1 MEKKDTDQNVSG
13 VISLYHRK
21 PKWTKNEH
29 YNIRTQGQS
38 PRSAATCFRR
48 PLSIVTIVI
57 GTGVIVETIY
67 ADNLFLHFVF
77 FDRFHRLYTVYT
89 DFSQNILRISTNHFG
104 TPNPTEQPRT

>member
-29 YNIRTQGQS
+29 YNISTQGQS

-67 ADNLFLHFVF
+67 ADNLFLHFDF
-77 FDRFHRLYTVYT
+77 FGS
-89 DFSQNILRISTNHFG
+89 FSQVFYSIYRFFTKYSKNLYQSFWNT
-104 TPNPTEQPRT
+104 NPTEQPRT

>member
-67 ADNLFLHFVF
+67 ADNLFLHFDF
-77 FDRFHRLYTVYT
+77 FGS
-89 DFSQNILRISTNHFG
+89 FSQVFYSIYRFFTKYSKNLYQSFWNT
-104 TPNPTEQPRT
+104 NPTEQPRT